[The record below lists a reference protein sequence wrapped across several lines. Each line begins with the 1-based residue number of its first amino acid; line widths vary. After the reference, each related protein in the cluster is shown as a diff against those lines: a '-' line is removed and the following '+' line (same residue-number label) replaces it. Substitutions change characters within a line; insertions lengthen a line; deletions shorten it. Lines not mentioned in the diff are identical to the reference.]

1 MPTWTKAQQNA
12 IDSRGGTVLVSA
24 AAGSGKTA
32 VLVERIITLLTD
44 ENNPVSADRLLVVT
58 FTKAAA
64 AEMKERTEK
73 ALRAKIKENP
83 TNSFYRKQLMLLPQ
97 SNISTVDSYCQKLV
111 RENFYNLDIKSDFG
125 MIDEQ
130 LSEELKNQA
139 IEEAVEEY
147 IAQGDTFLADYFSSD
162 KDNKDLINTV
172 KKLENFTSC
181 HLFPDKWFEDIYNLY
196 DETLPVS
203 ETIWGKILIQNAKEE
218 AEYNI
223 EIIEDT
229 LRSALENE
237 KIYKAREA
245 TLLSIRDYFELF
257 IKRLNENDWNSISQY
272 LSAFSP
278 ASKIRLVGYNE
289 DSLKKRID
297 SVIEDAKNVVEKL
310 KENFSLSEDLVK
322 EDIKAM
328 KPIIT
333 EFSKLVKRYSEKF
346 SALKREKN
354 ALDFNDVERLSVKLL
369 IQKTEDGFEK
379 TELAGSL
386 SEKYDEVMIDEYQDT
401 NQIQDA
407 IFWALSKDDKN
418 RFMVGDVKQS
428 IYSFRQAMPEIF
440 LGYKQKFK
448 EFTTAYHEEPALIN
462 LDRNFRSSPE
472 VIDSVNYFF
481 RMLMLEEVGGI
492 DYSGGEELVQGREDF
507 TPNEKNETRIDYLY
521 SNDENSDGKVIEA
534 RHIAYIIRD
543 MIDSGYTIPDK
554 NGERP
559 VTYSDFAIFLRD
571 FSTIAGVYIKEL
583 SANGIPL
590 VITKPTGKF
599 FELPEIL
606 SFMSLLR
613 VIDNPNQDIPLL
625 SVMMSA
631 VYGFTPD
638 ELAELRINDR
648 NNSIYV
654 AIKNSGEEK
663 YEKLLNDIERFRI
676 TAVSMSA
683 ADFISFLFEETGYL
697 DIARVIG
704 DGENAV
710 ANLRQLREYA
720 AKFEANGYVGVSGFI
735 RIVNRMIENGID
747 PKTNPNSTGVG
758 DCVTLQTIHAS
769 KGLQYP
775 VCILANVGKRFKVN
789 DGSVNLNMNCGMGV
803 KLRNPA
809 LRTSYST
816 MIQSA
821 IKIENKNNDYAEHL
835 RVLYVALTRAEQKLI
850 VVNFVKKFESEKAKN
865 YVRSGDKLT
874 PFAVKHGNSYGD
886 WIEMCLLKHPAAFEL
901 RQALGFEDDGVL
913 VTDAP
918 NMQINVLE
926 AEELPLKVDE
936 ESDEKPEPDKELLEQ
951 IDNAVKFEYSDEK
964 LTKIPSK
971 ATASALAH
979 DGAHYT
985 VLPRPAFMSEK
996 GLTATE
1002 RGTAFHEYLHY
1013 CDFKNASSDPLGELD
1028 RLVSEKFITEEQANA
1043 VDVDMINKFFTSPL
1057 GKMILSADEVHKEW
1071 QFSVN
1076 LKASEIESFET
1087 NSDEEVFLQ
1096 GAIDLYFEKDGKLYI
1111 VDYKTDRAKEVSELV
1126 ERYSVQLGI
1135 YKRALELIT
1144 GKSVQDCYVYSLRLG
1159 EAGVVRN

>member
-1 MPTWTKAQQNA
+1 MPKWTKAQQNA

-58 FTKAAA
+58 FTRAAA
-64 AEMKERTEK
+64 AEMKERIDK

-97 SNISTVDSYCQKLV
+97 SNISTVDSYCSKLV
-111 RENFYNLDIKSDFG
+111 RENFYNLDIKSDFKV
-125 MIDEQ
+125 IDG
-130 LSEELKNQA
+130 ELGKELQNQA
-139 IEEAVEEY
+139 LEDVISEFVAN
-147 IAQGDTFLADYFSSD
+147 GDTFLMDYFSSD
-162 KDNKDLINTV
+162 KDDRELENTI
-172 KKLENFTSC
+172 KKLYTFTSC
-181 HLFPDKWFEDIYNLY
+181 HLFPDKWFEDIYSLY
-196 DETLPVS
+196 DETIPVS
-203 ETIWGKILIQNAKEE
+203 ETIWGKIIINNAKEE
-218 AEYNI
+218 TQYNLKRIKDALRMAE
-223 EIIEDT
+223 
-229 LRSALENE
+229 ENE
-237 KIYKAREA
+237 VIFAKREQLFLELIDYLE
-245 TLLSIRDYFELF
+245 LL
-257 IKRLNENDWNSISQY
+257 IKRLDEGDWNSILEY
-272 LSAFSP
+272 LSTFKAG
-278 ASKIRLVGYNE
+278 RLTTPRGYKD
-289 DSLKKRID
+289 DSLKIKVDNVYKSIKTD
-297 SVIEDAKNVVEKL
+297 ISALEKQFSVPEEFI
-310 KENFSLSEDLVK
+310 K
-322 EDIKAM
+322 EDIKTM
-328 KPIIT
+328 KKIIK
-333 EFSKLVKRYSEKF
+333 ELGKILNRFDEIFSQV
-346 SALKREKN
+346 KREKN
-354 ALDFNDVERLSVKLL
+354 SLDYSDVERLSVKLL
-369 IQKTEDGFEK
+369 IKRTEDGFEK
-379 TELAGSL
+379 TEFAESL

-401 NQIQDA
+401 NQVQDA

-440 LGYKQKFK
+440 LGYKKKFK

-481 RMLMLEEVGGI
+481 RMLMIEEVGGI

-507 TPNEKNETRIDYLY
+507 TPNEKNETRIDYIY
-521 SNDENSDGKVIEA
+521 SPEDSINNKTAEA

-559 VTYSDFAIFLRD
+559 VTYSDFAIFLKD
-571 FSTIAGVYIKEL
+571 FKGIAPIYANEL
-583 SANGIPL
+583 IANGIPVVSSTSEL
-590 VITKPTGKF
+590 F
-599 FELPEIL
+599 FERPEIL
-606 SFMSLLR
+606 SFMSFLR

-638 ELAELRINDR
+638 ELAELRIKDR

-663 YEKLLNDIERFRI
+663 YAKLLNDIERFRI

-683 ADFISFLFEETGYL
+683 ADFISFLFEETGFL
-697 DIARVIG
+697 DIATTYDDSG
-704 DGENAV
+704 TSV
-710 ANLRQLREYA
+710 ANLRKLRQYA
-720 AKFEANGYVGVSGFI
+720 ADFEAQGYVGVSGFV
-735 RIVNRMIENGID
+735 RIINHMIESG
-747 PKTNPNSTGVG
+747 NSPEAEANASGTG
-758 DCVTLQTIHAS
+758 DCVTLQTIHGS

-775 VCILANVGKRFKVN
+775 VCFLANVSKDFRE
-789 DGSVNLNMNCGMGV
+789 DDDSVCLNMNCGMGV
-803 KLRNPA
+803 NLRIPD
-809 LRTSYST
+809 LRSSYST
-816 MIQSA
+816 VMQSA
-821 IKIENKNNDYAEHL
+821 IRTENKNNDYAEYL

-850 VVNFVKKFESEKAKN
+850 IVN
-865 YVRSGDKLT
+865 YVRDFSKHKTLSYVTSGDRLT
-874 PFAVKHGNSYGD
+874 PFAVMHGNNFGD
-886 WIEMCLLKHPAAFEL
+886 WIEMCLIKHPAAFEL

-951 IDNAVKFEYSDEK
+951 IDKAVKFEYSDEK

-1043 VDVDMINKFFTSPL
+1043 VDVDMINKFFTSSL

-1111 VDYKTDRAKEVSELV
+1111 VDYKTDRAKEVSELE

-1144 GKSVQDCYVYSLRLG
+1144 GKSVEDCYVYSLRLG
-1159 EAGVVRN
+1159 EAAIVRS